1 MVVSFTGHR
10 PDKITGW
17 NAHPDRVERTLRTA
31 LAAEVERLA
40 VEEGAHTFM
49 SGMAP
54 GVDLW
59 AADEVLRLRQEGRIG
74 GDVRLVLAIPYPNF
88 ERSFGVCYRALY
100 ESVAAR
106 ADEVVYVSRGY
117 HHGCFTLR
125 NNFLADRADVVVAY
139 YEGVDGGTR
148 YTIRRAQ
155 KSGKRVVNVHLPS
168 LF

>member
-10 PDKITGW
+10 PDKISGW
-17 NAHPDRVERTLRTA
+17 KTNPEKVELTLRSA
-31 LAAEVERLA
+31 LAVEVERLA
-40 VEEGAHTFM
+40 GHGAHTFM

-100 ESVAAR
+100 ESIVAR

-117 HHGCFTLR
+117 HHGCYALR
-125 NNFLADRADVVVAY
+125 NDFLADRADIIVAY

-148 YTIRRAQ
+148 YTIHRAQ
-155 KSGKRVVNVHLPS
+155 RGGKGVVNLHLPS